1 LRVTREA
8 FEQLVASALNELPPD
23 FAEKLE
29 NVEVVVAE
37 SPAPADLDEGDLPDR
52 GLILG
57 LYHGVPLTRRSV
69 WGGWPFPDR
78 ITIYQRAVER
88 VSRTPREMIENVRR
102 TVLHEIAHHFGISDE
117 KLAEMGLD

>member
-8 FEQLVASALNELPPD
+8 FEKLVAEALDELPPD

-29 NVEVVVAE
+29 NVEVVVAD
-37 SPAPADLDEGDLPDR
+37 APTAADLGERQLPER
-52 GLILG
+52 GLLLG

-88 VSRTPREMIENVRR
+88 VSRTPREMVENVRR
-102 TVLHEIAHHFGISDE
+102 TVLHEIAHHFGISDARLRE
-117 KLAEMGLD
+117 LGY

>member
-1 LRVTREA
+1 MRVTREA

-102 TVLHEIAHHFGISDE
+102 TVLHEIAHHFGISDARLRE
-117 KLAEMGLD
+117 LGY

>member
-102 TVLHEIAHHFGISDE
+102 TVLHEIAHHFGISDARLRE
-117 KLAEMGLD
+117 LGY